1 MRHLLNLLRDERGS
15 SLVELALVL
24 PLLGTMVVGMVD
36 ISRGYSAKL
45 QLEQAAHRAIEKAMN
60 NQKETTLYDTLVAES
75 MEAANVPQ
83 SAVQVRYWL
92 ECNGVSQNTG
102 ASTMAADYEK
112 KCADNIPYA
121 RYVSVRI
128 QKAYAPMFRVRFAGS
143 NADGTFTLVGRAGI
157 RVQ

>member
-1 MRHLLNLLRDERGS
+1 MRHLSRLIGDERGS

-24 PLLGTMVVGMVD
+24 PLLGTMVVGLVD

-45 QLEQAAHRAIEKAMN
+45 QLEQAAHRAIEKTMN
-60 NQKETTLYDTLVAES
+60 NQKETTLYDTLVAEA

-92 ECNGVSQNTG
+92 ECNGVSQNTS

-128 QKAYAPMFRVRFAGS
+128 EKAYAPMFRVRFAGS
-143 NADGTFTLVGRAGI
+143 NADGTFTLIGRAGI